1 MKIENKEEAENLNTW
16 TATRNPFSKVND
28 MKLPDSPPP
37 EEESEEED
45 KPGQP
50 NKFERLMKAACSIK
64 TAELDLRKKKF
75 ELLPGFLKAGV
86 YYTTKLNAI
95 RQTKQ
100 FYPRFFAYE
109 LLIANAKKDYL
120 SGNAGGA
127 CRKYEEAY
135 SIWRYF
141 YSSNPKWDKEG
152 IDDFYLREVDW

>member
-1 MKIENKEEAENLNTW
+1 MKIENKEEVSKLNEW
-16 TATRNPFSKVND
+16 TAVQNPFSKVDNL
-28 MKLPDSPPP
+28 KLPDSPPP

-95 RQTKQ
+95 R
-100 FYPRFFAYE
+100 
-109 LLIANAKKDYL
+109 
-120 SGNAGGA
+120 
-127 CRKYEEAY
+127 
-135 SIWRYF
+135 
-141 YSSNPKWDKEG
+141 
-152 IDDFYLREVDW
+152 

>member
-1 MKIENKEEAENLNTW
+1 MKIENKEEVSKLNEW
-16 TATRNPFSKVND
+16 TAVQNPFSKVDNL
-28 MKLPDSPPP
+28 KLPDSPPP

-95 RQTKQ
+95 RQQKQ
-100 FYPRFFAYE
+100 FYPRYFAYE
-109 LLIANAKKDYL
+109 LLIGTAKKDYL
-120 SGNAGGA
+120 
-127 CRKYEEAY
+127 
-135 SIWRYF
+135 
-141 YSSNPKWDKEG
+141 
-152 IDDFYLREVDW
+152 